1 MWCSFARAVGAMR
14 IAYVCTDAGVPVFG
28 TKGCS
33 IHVREFLRALVANG
47 AEVSLYANRIG
58 GDPIP
63 GLEDVRVSEL
73 FIKREG
79 GTARREQAALGAN
92 ENLRAILEQDG
103 PFDLVYERYALFSY
117 SAMEYARSAGVPA
130 LLEVNAPLI
139 EEQAQYRTLVD
150 REGAEQAARR
160 VFNAASILVAV
171 SEEVAAYLERF
182 PEARG
187 RVRVVANG
195 VDPARFQPK
204 AIADASRLRP
214 FTVGFVGSLKAW
226 HGLPILVEAFARLKT
241 RAEDAR
247 LLIVGDGPE
256 RERLETA
263 LRDRRVLDA
272 ATFAGAVSHDQVP
285 ALLGSIDAAVAP
297 YPKLSNFYFSPLKI
311 YEYMAA
317 GLPVVASRAGQVAQL
332 IDDGVT
338 GLLYEPGD
346 VDGLLAA
353 LDRLQR
359 DPQLRLSLG
368 RLARDT
374 IMRGHTWDSV
384 VKKILELSHL
394 ESSAADG
401 RVGAAT

>member
-1 MWCSFARAVGAMR
+1 MR
-14 IAYVCTDAGVPVFG
+14 IAYVCTDAGVPIFG

-33 IHVREFLRALVANG
+33 IHVQEFLRALVANS
-47 AEVSLYANRIG
+47 AEVRLYATRIG
-58 GDPIP
+58 GDPIA
-63 GLEDVRVSEL
+63 GLEDVKVSE
-73 FIKREG
+73 FPIKREDN
-79 GTARREQAALGAN
+79 TAGREQAALAAN
-92 ENLRAILEQDG
+92 ENLRRVLERDG
-103 PFDLVYERYALFSY
+103 PFDLVYERHSLFSY
-117 SAMEYARSAGVPA
+117 SAMQYAHSAGVPGV
-130 LLEVNAPLI
+130 LEVNAPLVD
-139 EEQAQYRTLVD
+139 EQSQYRTLVD
-150 REGAEQAARR
+150 HEGAEQAARR

-195 VDPARFQPK
+195 VDPARFRPK
-204 AIADASRLRP
+204 LVDDASRPGP
-214 FTVGFVGSLKAW
+214 FTVGFVGSLKPW

-241 RAEDAR
+241 RAADAR

-263 LRDRRVLDA
+263 LRDRRVLDG

-317 GLPVVASRAGQVAQL
+317 GLAVVASRSGQVAQL
-332 IDDGVT
+332 IDHGVT
-338 GLLYEPGD
+338 GLLYEAGD
-346 VDGLLAA
+346 LDGLLNA
-353 LDRLQR
+353 LDRLRR

-368 RLARDT
+368 RSARDS
-374 IMRGHTWDSV
+374 ILRGHTWDSV
-384 VKKILELSHL
+384 VKQILELSHL
-394 ESSAADG
+394 ESSAASA
-401 RVGAAT
+401 V

>member
-1 MWCSFARAVGAMR
+1 MR

-33 IHVREFLRALVANG
+33 IHVQEFIRALAVNG
-47 AEVSLYANRIG
+47 AEVRLYATRIG
-58 GDPIP
+58 GDPID

-73 FIKREG
+73 PVKRADS
-79 GTARREQAALGAN
+79 TAGREQAALAAN
-92 ENLRAILEQDG
+92 ENLRGVLEQDG
-103 PFDLVYERYALFSY
+103 PFDLVYERHSLFSY
-117 SAMEYARSAGVPA
+117 SAMQYAHSAGVPGV
-130 LLEVNAPLI
+130 LEVNAPLI
-139 EEQAQYRTLVD
+139 DEQSQYRTLVD
-150 REGAEQAARR
+150 RKGAEQAARR

-171 SEEVAAYLERF
+171 SDEVAAYLERF

-195 VDPARFQPK
+195 VDPARFRPTLVD
-204 AIADASRLRP
+204 DASRIRP
-214 FTVGFVGSLKAW
+214 FTVGFVGSLKPW
-226 HGLPILVEAFARLKT
+226 HGLPILVEAFAMLKT
-241 RAEDAR
+241 RAADSR

-272 ATFAGAVSHDQVP
+272 ATFVGAVSHDQVS

-311 YEYMAA
+311 YEYMAV
-317 GLPVVASRAGQVAQL
+317 GLAVVASRTGQVAQL
-332 IDDGVT
+332 INDGVT

-346 VDGLLAA
+346 VDGLLDA

-368 RLARDT
+368 RSARDT
-374 IMRGHTWDSV
+374 IFRGHTWDSV
-384 VKKILELSHL
+384 VKQILELSHL
-394 ESSAADG
+394 ESSAADC